1 MTSEPSPAAPAASP
15 TPPAPVLAE
24 AGAAPPAAATA
35 APPAAPAAPLH
46 AAPRLP
52 GASHG
57 LWLAWLLA
65 AVGLVLSLMLWQ
77 KLGGMQEQLA
87 RQSSDAGT
95 QSVEARTLARQA
107 EEGVRDMAGK
117 VAALDARVAELA
129 AYRAQLDELVHSV
142 TRARDEN
149 LAVDLE
155 AALRLAQDQTQLTG
169 SVEPLLAALRTAER
183 RLARSSD
190 PRLAPVGRAV
200 ARDLE
205 RVKAASLP
213 DAAGLLARLDQL
225 LRQVD
230 DLPAG
235 NDVHPARGAPG
246 AAGAPAATTDSWWGR
261 LWQSVRDEAQ
271 GLLRVSR
278 VERPEASMM
287 SPEQVFFVREN
298 LKLRLQGA
306 RLALL
311 ARQYEAARAD
321 LSAAASALGT
331 WFDPAS
337 RRTQAAATLLQ
348 QIQASTRSAELPRV
362 DETLVALGHA
372 VASAGAVSGAR

>member
-1 MTSEPSPAAPAASP
+1 MTAEPTPAL
-15 TPPAPVLAE
+15 PPAP
-24 AGAAPPAAATA
+24 AAPPALPAPEA
-35 APPAAPAAPLH
+35 APSPSVPPVAPARAQPAA
-46 AAPRLP
+46 RVVRVRGVQP
-52 GASHG
+52 GLVA
-57 LWLAWLLA
+57 AWLLA
-65 AVGLVLSLMLWQ
+65 AVGLTVSVLLWQ
-77 KLGGMQEQLA
+77 KVAGMQEQLA
-87 RQSSDAGT
+87 RQSAETGN

-107 EEGVRDMAGK
+107 EESTREMTGK
-117 VAALDARVAELA
+117 VAALETKVADMV
-129 AYRAQLDELVHSV
+129 AYRAQLDTLVQSV
-142 TRARDEN
+142 ARARDEN
-149 LAVDLE
+149 LAVELE
-155 AALRLAQDQTQLTG
+155 AAVRVAQDQAQLTG

-230 DLPAG
+230 VLPAG

-246 AAGAPAATTDSWWGR
+246 AAGTPATTADSWWGR

-348 QIQASTRSAELPRV
+348 QIQASTRAAELPRV

-372 VASAGAVSGAR
+372 VASAGAANGAR

>member
-246 AAGAPAATTDSWWGR
+246 AAGAPAAKHRT
-261 LWQSVRDEAQ
+261 A
-271 GLLRVSR
+271 
-278 VERPEASMM
+278 P
-287 SPEQVFFVREN
+287 
-298 LKLRLQGA
+298 GA
-306 RLALL
+306 
-311 ARQYEAARAD
+311 
-321 LSAAASALGT
+321 GV
-331 WFDPAS
+331 
-337 RRTQAAATLLQ
+337 
-348 QIQASTRSAELPRV
+348 TRGKGV
-362 DETLVALGHA
+362 D
-372 VASAGAVSGAR
+372 R

>member
-1 MTSEPSPAAPAASP
+1 MTSEPSPAAPAAP
-15 TPPAPVLAE
+15 PPVPAPVATE
-24 AGAAPPAAATA
+24 AGTA
-35 APPAAPAAPLH
+35 APASPLAPAHA
-46 AAPRLP
+46 AAPR
-52 GASHG
+52 GAGVSPG

-65 AVGLVLSLMLWQ
+65 AAGLVVGLLLWQ
-77 KLGGMQEQLA
+77 KLTGMQEQLA
-87 RQSSDAGT
+87 RQSREAGT

-117 VAALDARVAELA
+117 VAALDARLAELA

-142 TRARDEN
+142 ARARDEN

-205 RVKAASLP
+205 RVKAASIP

-230 DLPAG
+230 DLPAA
-235 NDVHPARGAPG
+235 NEVPHARSAPATT
-246 AAGAPAATTDSWWGR
+246 APAAAAESALGR

-278 VERPEASMM
+278 IERPEASML

-321 LSAAASALGT
+321 LTAAAMSLGT

-348 QIQASTRSAELPRV
+348 QVQVSTRSAELPRV
-362 DETLVALGHA
+362 DDSLVALGQA
-372 VASAGAVSGAR
+372 VATAHTVPGTR

>member
-372 VASAGAVSGAR
+372 VASAGAANGAR

>member
-1 MTSEPSPAAPAASP
+1 MTSEPSPAAPAAP
-15 TPPAPVLAE
+15 PPVPAPVATE
-24 AGAAPPAAATA
+24 AGTA
-35 APPAAPAAPLH
+35 APASPQAPAHA
-46 AAPRLP
+46 AAPR
-52 GASHG
+52 GAGVSPG

-65 AVGLVLSLMLWQ
+65 AAGLVVGLLLWQ
-77 KLGGMQEQLA
+77 KLTGMQEQLA
-87 RQSSDAGT
+87 RQSREAGT

-117 VAALDARVAELA
+117 VAALDARLAELA

-142 TRARDEN
+142 ARARDEN

-205 RVKAASLP
+205 RVKSASIP

-230 DLPAG
+230 DLPAA
-235 NDVHPARGAPG
+235 NEVPHARS
-246 AAGAPAATTDSWWGR
+246 APATTAPSAAAESAWGR

-271 GLLRVSR
+271 SLLRVSR
-278 VERPEASMM
+278 IERPEASML

-321 LSAAASALGT
+321 LTAAAMSLGT

-362 DETLVALGHA
+362 DDALVALGQA
-372 VASAGAVSGAR
+372 VAAAHTAPGTR